1 MWGSVDS
8 FRQGVL
14 SRFTRAFMSD
24 RHDRNIRFFGKE
36 GQDSLGK
43 TSVTIVGVG
52 GVGGHVA
59 QQLAL
64 LGAGSIVLVDA
75 EDLDGTNRN
84 RYVTATAT
92 DPVPGTPKVDIGR
105 RMIKTIDPSIQVTTI
120 QDSVVSD
127 RAFEAI
133 IASNYVF
140 GCLDSEGA
148 RLVLTE
154 LCAAYRRPYLD
165 AASDIET
172 RGKVRYGGRVCVAM
186 LGAACLVCLG
196 RLDVNEASAE
206 LGGPEARKLRAAIYG
221 VTPDRLGR
229 SGPSVVSINGV
240 VASLA
245 VTEFMLSV
253 TGVRQP
259 SALITYRGDLG
270 TVSVSRD
277 QPQPDCY
284 YCKGVW
290 GKGAEADVQRYIRA
304 GIGAFLR

>member
-1 MWGSVDS
+1 MNG
-8 FRQGVL
+8 RY
-14 SRFTRAFMSD
+14 
-24 RHDRNIRFFGKE
+24 DRNIRFFGKE

-64 LGAGSIVLVDA
+64 LGPASIALVDA
-75 EDLDGTNRN
+75 EELEDTNRN
-84 RYVTATAT
+84 RYVTAAAA
-92 DPVPGTPKVDIGR
+92 DPVPGTPKVDIGER
-105 RMIKTIDPSIQVTTI
+105 LIKAINPAIRVITV

-133 IASNYVF
+133 IGSDYVF

-154 LCAAYRRPYLD
+154 LCAAYKRPYLD
-165 AASDIET
+165 TATDIET
-172 RGKVRYGGRVCVAM
+172 SDKLRYGGRVCVAM

-196 RLDVNEASAE
+196 QLDANEANAE

-221 VTPDRLGR
+221 VNPDQLDR

-259 SALITYRGDLG
+259 YSLVTYRGDSA
-270 TVSVSRD
+270 SVRASRD
-277 QPQPDCY
+277 EPQPDCY
-284 YCKGVW
+284 YCKAVW
-290 GKGAEADVQRYIRA
+290 GKGVEADVQRYIRA